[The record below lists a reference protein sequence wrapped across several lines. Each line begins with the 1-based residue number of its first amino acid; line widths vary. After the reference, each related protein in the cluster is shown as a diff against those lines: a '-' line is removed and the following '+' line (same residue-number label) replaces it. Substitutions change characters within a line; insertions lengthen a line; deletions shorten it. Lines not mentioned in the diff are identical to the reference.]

1 MNRLFYSWYIC
12 RFVWCYP
19 WHVRLLATPEKL
31 CTEDLTSTLATVY
44 SNDRLSRLVI
54 DEVWF
59 LPKYGWTDLDVPP
72 GTLYLREPDFRISCH
87 SSVYQSSGMGSQLQ
101 RRVSQNCSFRDHFPG
116 VPIMALT
123 ATATKKWSPNCWIVF
138 HILIF
143 CSVQRGIVRSLKMV
157 EDKLFTVV
165 HPFNRPNLF

>member
-87 SSVYQSSGMGSQLQ
+87 SSVYQSLGMGSQLQ
-101 RRVSQNCSFRDHFPG
+101 RRVSQTWFLPRSFSRCPDHGFNGDCHQKVITELLSCLSHTYLLQCSARHYPKSQDD
-116 VPIMALT
+116 
-123 ATATKKWSPNCWIVF
+123 
-138 HILIF
+138 
-143 CSVQRGIVRSLKMV
+143 RR
-157 EDKLFTVV
+157 
-165 HPFNRPNLF
+165 